1 MKNLGDLMKK
11 AQQMKANLDKVQA
24 ELADK
29 EVEASAGGGMVT
41 ATVTG
46 NQEIVSLKIAPE
58 AVDPDDVEML
68 EDLVRAAV
76 NEAIKKS
83 REMMSEEMAKI
94 TGGLPLPGIF

>member
-24 ELADK
+24 ELAEK

-46 NQEIVSLKIAPE
+46 NQEIVSLKIASE